1 MPPALQ
7 NPITLW
13 LLLTAAL
20 AGLVYAFLR
29 PELRV
34 KAIGYGAFLAGPPL
48 LGALGDAVGTLDS
61 LLAVAV
67 LMGPATLAV
76 FAARRPGERA

>member
-20 AGLVYAFLR
+20 AGLVYAFMR

-34 KAIGYGAFLAGPPL
+34 T
-48 LGALGDAVGTLDS
+48 GDRSTA
-61 LLAVAV
+61 
-67 LMGPATLAV
+67 PC
-76 FAARRPGERA
+76 

>member
-20 AGLVYAFLR
+20 AGLVYAFMR
-29 PELRV
+29 TELRWR
-34 KAIGYGAFLAGPPL
+34 AIGRSEEHTSELQ
-48 LGALGDAVGTLDS
+48 S
-61 LLAVAV
+61 H
-67 LMGPATLAV
+67 
-76 FAARRPGERA
+76 